1 MDKGNNVTQTFVG
14 DVKTTFVENNE
25 SNNVPNYFWTNDD
38 EKTILDYQLNLKKDN
53 YKAGTYDGNNLD
65 KHQETIV
72 TNKTVIDNPMRKI
85 IENIFDENEFEE
97 YDIVNKPKHY
107 NSEVFP
113 QAIDMMLQL
122 FSKNDV
128 LAFCKLNAFKYRMRC
143 GLKNSDK
150 IVEDIEKAMW
160 YENKYKELNTN
171 SSDEKQILK
180 G

>member
-38 EKTILDYQLNLKKDN
+38 EKTILDYQLNLK
-53 YKAGTYDGNNLD
+53 AGTYDGKYFD

-72 TNKTVIDNPMRKI
+72 TNKTVIDNPMCKI

-113 QAIDMMLQL
+113 EAIDMMLQL
-122 FSKNDV
+122 FGKNDV
-128 LAFCKLNAFKYRMRC
+128 LSFCKLNAFKYRMRC

-160 YENKYKELNTN
+160 YETKFKELNRN